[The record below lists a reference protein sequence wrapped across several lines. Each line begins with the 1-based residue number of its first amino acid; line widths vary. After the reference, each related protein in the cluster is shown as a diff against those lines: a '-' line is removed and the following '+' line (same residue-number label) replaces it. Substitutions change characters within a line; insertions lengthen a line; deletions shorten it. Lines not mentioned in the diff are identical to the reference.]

1 MPDRAR
7 MVEIEQEA
15 TKLLAA
21 TKETETQQP
30 QCNVDPQNYDNQ
42 FSQYKPHVE
51 KLAEQNSKLSKA
63 VNNYAQIKNHLQTIS
78 ADIENINKTIN
89 KNEPLPETK
98 EQVNQLKNGVGKLQ
112 TIRAQ
117 LEAFDSAQL
126 SKFEELKSQLGDNSK
141 LLETLK
147 KPTHEFAPTK
157 RESSTEKEALYL
169 DPEGPVKFTR
179 KTSGIPLVEKCS
191 KCGATRKSTSVN
203 IE

>member
-7 MVEIEQEA
+7 IGEIEQEA

-21 TKETETQQP
+21 TKEMETQRP
-30 QCNVDPQNYDNQ
+30 LCHVDPKNYDTQ
-42 FSQYKPHVE
+42 FSQYKPQVE

-63 VNNYAQIKNHLQTIS
+63 ANNYAQIKNHLQTIS

-89 KNEPLPETK
+89 KNEPRPEAK
-98 EQVNQLKNGVGKLQ
+98 EQANQLRNGVGKLQ
-112 TIRAQ
+112 AIRAQ

-126 SKFEELKSQLGDNSK
+126 SKFEELKAQLGDNSK

-147 KPTHEFAPTK
+147 KPTHEFAATK

-169 DPEGPVKFTR
+169 DPEGPVKYAR
-179 KTSGIPLVEKCS
+179 KTSGFPLVEKCG
-191 KCGATRKSTSVN
+191 KCGTIRKSTSVD
-203 IE
+203 IG